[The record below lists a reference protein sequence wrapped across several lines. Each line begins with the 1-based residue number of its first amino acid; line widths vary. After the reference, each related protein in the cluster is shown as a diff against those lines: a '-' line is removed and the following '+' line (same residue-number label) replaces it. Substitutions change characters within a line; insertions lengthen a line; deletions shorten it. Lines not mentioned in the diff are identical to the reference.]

1 MAYVYISGYPLTVL
15 VALGSSC
22 NLNDGRSPLPSSRHS
37 MKINDLRWHSAHL
50 VICEHQSRTRDNCY
64 VWGKKTLYQVDSSGH
79 NWRVFAQPRLHGW
92 PTCLYTGRWRCMG
105 LCPKTHFSACPP
117 TSSLPNAVAADICP
131 PRFSEHKP
139 SRSSNGRT
147 ETTTAKEALPL
158 FSLSHEV
165 TQYYLSK
172 EFIQLP
178 VLQSCI
184 PQLKRA
190 EIPLVKTLNSKQQS
204 EWLSTCQRA
213 LLVTFHV

>member
-37 MKINDLRWHSAHL
+37 MKKINDLRWHSAHL

-105 LCPKTHFSACPP
+105 LCPKAHFSACPP

-131 PRFSEHKP
+131 PPVSLNTNRAAPATGAQKP
-139 SRSSNGRT
+139 P
-147 ETTTAKEALPL
+147 LPKKL
-158 FSLSHEV
+158 CPYFPSV
-165 TQYYLSK
+165 MK
-172 EFIQLP
+172 
-178 VLQSCI
+178 
-184 PQLKRA
+184 
-190 EIPLVKTLNSKQQS
+190 
-204 EWLSTCQRA
+204 WLSTTCQKNLFSFQFFKA
-213 LLVTFHV
+213 ASPN